1 MINLWHNLFIFKL
14 MILLYI
20 IGALALVLIVTIWV
34 LYNGLVR
41 AKNIVIE
48 AFSGIDV
55 QLKKRYELIPNLI
68 EAVKGY
74 NAYEAEIL
82 EKLVEKRNDAAT
94 SNIKDTSINDR
105 SITGALKSFRI
116 NVEAYPDLKSNTQ
129 FLKLMDN
136 LTTVE
141 DELSMARR
149 YYNGATRDFNT
160 KIEIFP
166 TVMVAKMM
174 GFLPREFYEIEQ
186 DAERNV
192 PELNL
197 ND

>member
-1 MINLWHNLFIFKL
+1 MYILERMIE
-14 MILLYI
+14 LYI
-20 IGALALVLIVTIWV
+20 IGAVVFVLGITLWI
-34 LYNGLVR
+34 LFNGMVR

-55 QLKKRYELIPNLI
+55 QLKKRHELIPNLI

-74 NAYEAEIL
+74 NAHEAEIL
-82 EKLVEKRNDAAT
+82 EKLVLTRNDANN
-94 SNIKDTSINDR
+94 SNISDTVRQDS
-105 SITGALKSFRI
+105 SITGALKRFRI
-116 NVEAYPDLKSNTQ
+116 NVEAYPDLKANTQ

-136 LTTVE
+136 LSTVE

-160 KIEIFP
+160 KIEVFP
-166 TVMVAKMM
+166 TVLIAKMM
-174 GFLPREFYEIEQ
+174 GFLPQEFYEIEQ
-186 DAERNV
+186 EAERNV
-192 PELNL
+192 PELDL